1 MKRRLYFAVL
11 AFLASWP
18 AASFSQQ
25 PAMGSSSGAT
35 IPVPAGAPTIDQS
48 LEMKSVSA
56 PRISPDGRF
65 VVYEVTRT
73 NWDENAFERE
83 LWLADIASDQ
93 SIRLTNAKRSSYD
106 AKWSPDGKWIAFLS
120 DRPPVVS
127 GLKKDDKVQLYVM
140 AAAGGEARELTRLE
154 TGVSAYEWSPDSR
167 TIAFTSTDPDS
178 KARKDRDERYGEIQI
193 ISSDYAMTH
202 LWQIAMPSPESTQPP
217 EPHRLTE
224 GNDFAVGSF
233 AWSPD
238 GKRIAFSAQLDPD
251 LGSAE
256 TADIYLLEVAS
267 RAVKKIVDTP
277 GPDTSPQW
285 SPDGSEIAYQTANG
299 SKYDFYTNHL
309 IAVVSAEGGA
319 PRILTQGFDE
329 DASPLIWGPVGIYF
343 AALQKTYAH
352 LFVVNA
358 KTGAVQRV
366 SSGDGEIASQFSFT
380 RDFKTCAFT
389 GANDNTYSEIYVS
402 ATQPFAPR
410 ALTTMG
416 SQLKPFQTAGRE
428 RIQWNSTDGAKIEG
442 ILIKPADFDPAKK
455 YPLLLVIHG
464 GPTGVDRT
472 SLSADRYYPVEIF
485 AAKGALVLK
494 PNYRGSAGYG
504 EAFRSLNVRNL
515 GVGDYADVIS
525 GVDYLIAKGWVDRG
539 RVGAMG
545 WSEGGYISA
554 FITAS
559 SDRFRAVSV
568 GAGISDWMTYYVST
582 DIHPFTRQYLKATPW
597 DDPEIYRKTS
607 PITYIKS
614 AKTPTLI
621 QQGGSDKRVPVSDSF
636 ELYQALRDVGVPVR
650 MVIYPTFGHPINK
663 PKQQRSVMEENLRWF
678 DHYIWGDPF
687 VPPTQ

>member
-1 MKRRLYFAVL
+1 M
-11 AFLASWP
+11 
-18 AASFSQQ
+18 
-25 PAMGSSSGAT
+25 
-35 IPVPAGAPTIDQS
+35 
-48 LEMKSVSA
+48 
-56 PRISPDGRF
+56 
-65 VVYEVTRT
+65 
-73 NWDENAFERE
+73 
-83 LWLADIASDQ
+83 
-93 SIRLTNAKRSSYD
+93 
-106 AKWSPDGKWIAFLS
+106 
-120 DRPPVVS
+120 
-127 GLKKDDKVQLYVM
+127 
-140 AAAGGEARELTRLE
+140 
-154 TGVSAYEWSPDSR
+154 
-167 TIAFTSTDPDS
+167 
-178 KARKDRDERYGEIQI
+178 
-193 ISSDYAMTH
+193 
-202 LWQIAMPSPESTQPP
+202 
-217 EPHRLTE
+217 
-224 GNDFAVGSF
+224 
-233 AWSPD
+233 
-238 GKRIAFSAQLDPD
+238 
-251 LGSAE
+251 
-256 TADIYLLEVAS
+256 
-267 RAVKKIVDTP
+267 KKIVDTP

-309 IAVVSAEGGA
+309 IAVVPAEGGA
-319 PRILTQGFDE
+319 PRVLTQKFDE
-329 DASPLIWGPVGIYF
+329 DAGPLVWGPDGIYF

-352 LFVVNA
+352 LFVVNP
-358 KTGAVQRV
+358 KTGAFERV
-366 SSGDGEIASQFSFT
+366 SADGAEIASQFSFT

-389 GANDNTYSEIYVS
+389 GASDNTYPEIYVS

-416 SQLKPFQTAGRE
+416 SQLKPFQTAVRE

-455 YPLLLVIHG
+455 YPLLVVIHG

-525 GVDYLIAKGWVDRG
+525 GVDYLIAKGWVDRD

-687 VPPTQ
+687 APPDAVELFVRIDDPFLMNPTSIPHAEPTQGRTLAACDIRRPCDCRRRALAADLVRAISRAARLSQSSGEQLCSRPPT